1 MYRSVLFLLLFI
13 GCNEKKINENSEIP
27 KISTNIEK
35 AEIITPLNEKKGE
48 IIGTFYGCGYNYI
61 LNKSNLA
68 ISSPLPREIN
78 QVETI
83 LNFTGL
89 YQNFELYSA
98 PIENA
103 VATIINNKRVI
114 VYDPRLFN
122 FADTNSNSFWSSM
135 SIIAHEIGHHLQGH
149 TLERG
154 GSSPEKE
161 LEADKFSG
169 HILFKMGASLEQAT
183 SAMRQFGSENDTQT
197 HPSKYKRIKAISL
210 GWNSSADQ
218 RYDSAIPPPPSDEN
232 KFERNSYAKDEFFAD
247 ELIPKEYKQYYLIN
261 GDEPL
266 IEGIILDS
274 KYSQNEGDLSLHL
287 IVTNDKNAKGYDK
300 EVFKKGKKVNLFIP
314 KVGNGEIG
322 TADLSW
328 LEELLV
334 PGRKISFKPNS
345 FGLGAS
351 GNGSWSIIYIKKQN
365 R

>member
-1 MYRSVLFLLLFI
+1 MNKLVLFLLLCI
-13 GCNEKKINENSEIP
+13 GCTEKKTKEYNEIP
-27 KISTNIEK
+27 KNSNEIEIT
-35 AEIITPLNEKKGE
+35 EIITPMNEKKGE
-48 IIGTFYGCGYNYI
+48 IIGDFYGCGYNYI
-61 LNKSNLA
+61 LNKSSLA
-68 ISSPLPREIN
+68 ISLPLPREIN

-89 YQNFELYSA
+89 SQNFVLYSA
-98 PIENA
+98 PIDNA

-114 VYDPRLFN
+114 IYDPKLFS
-122 FADTNSNSFWSSM
+122 FADTKSNSFWSSM

-149 TLERG
+149 TLEKG
-154 GSSPEKE
+154 GSSHEKE

-183 SAMRQFGSENDTQT
+183 FAMRQFGSEKDSQT
-197 HPSKYKRIKAISL
+197 HPSKYKRMNAISL

-218 RYDSAIPPPPSDEN
+218 RYNSAIPPPPSDDRN
-232 KFERNSYAKDEFFAD
+232 FGKNSYSKDEFLAS
-247 ELIPKEYKQYYLIN
+247 ELIPAEYKQYYSIS

-274 KYSQNEGDLSLHL
+274 EYNRSEGDLSLYL

-300 EVFKKGKKVNLFIP
+300 EVFTNGNKVNLFIP
-314 KVGNGEIG
+314 KVGSGEIG

-328 LEELLV
+328 LEALLV

-351 GNGSWSIIYIKKQN
+351 GNGSWSIIYIKKKN